1 MTDRRG
7 AILCRA
13 CRVTDGYHKVMRG
26 TFEEANMNS
35 TVSGTELIRRATR
48 RGGMTLVS
56 GLVLASC
63 DIALPGSDAKPSGSS
78 ATAAPGSAPQALAGA
93 NKTATIELE
102 KGGIITIGL
111 FGGNDPKT
119 DAPSTVKNFEAK
131 ANQGFYNG
139 LKFHRVEDWVVQ
151 GGDPKGD
158 GTGGGQIN
166 SEYNEREFRVG
177 AVGIARGPDPRVNN
191 DSQFF
196 IVKRDSPH
204 LNKSYTNF
212 GQVTGGLELIVKIAI
227 GDKIKKIS
235 VK

>member
-1 MTDRRG
+1 
-7 AILCRA
+7 
-13 CRVTDGYHKVMRG
+13 
-26 TFEEANMNS
+26 
-35 TVSGTELIRRATR
+35 
-48 RGGMTLVS
+48 MTLVG

-63 DIALPGSDAKPSGSS
+63 EIALPGSDAKQGGNS
-78 ATAAPGSAPQALAGA
+78 ATGAPGAVPQSIAGA
-93 NKTATIELE
+93 SKTATIELE

-111 FGGNDPKT
+111 FGGNDPKS
-119 DAPSTVKNFEAK
+119 DAPSTIKNFEAK

-139 LKFHRVEDWVVQ
+139 LVFHRVEDWVVQ

-158 GTGGGQIN
+158 GTGGGQMA

-177 AVGIARGPDPRVNN
+177 AVGIARGGDPRLNN

-204 LNKSYTNF
+204 LNKMYTNF
-212 GQVTGGLELIVKIAI
+212 GQVTSGLEQIVKIAI
-227 GDKIKKIS
+227 GDKIKKIT

>member
-1 MTDRRG
+1 MTDRQG
-7 AILCRA
+7 AILWRA

-111 FGGNDPKT
+111 FGGNDPKS

-139 LKFHRVEDWVVQ
+139 LKFHRVEDWVV
-151 GGDPKGD
+151 
-158 GTGGGQIN
+158 QIN